1 MTTPTPPFDYQ
12 TEVLKTLATDKEF
25 FGSHVEAIPMLEALT
40 EFMVSADV
48 LEQYKKQFVY
58 GKNLPDAPATTP
70 IEPENNQILH
80 AMLGIAGETGEVL
93 GATTKDEVRNEV
105 GDLLWYVA
113 LLLDQHDLTFDE
125 VMRANIEKLR
135 VKYAGGQYTREEALN
150 PVVR

>member
-1 MTTPTPPFDYQ
+1 MPTDATNYQ
-12 TEVLKTLATDKEF
+12 AKAMSFLKGDVYYGT
-25 FGSHVEAIPMLEALT
+25 HIEAIPMLEALT

-105 GDLLWYVA
+105 GDLLWFIA

-125 VMRANIEKLR
+125 VMRANIEKLST
-135 VKYAGGQYTREEALN
+135 KYAGGKFTREEALN